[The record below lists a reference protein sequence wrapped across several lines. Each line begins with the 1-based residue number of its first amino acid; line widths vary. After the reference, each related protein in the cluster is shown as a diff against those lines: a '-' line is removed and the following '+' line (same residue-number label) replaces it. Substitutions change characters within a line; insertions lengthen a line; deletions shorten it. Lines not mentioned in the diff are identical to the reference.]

1 MELATPPDTMA
12 AVGAI
17 VLDGK
22 ATRDEIFVD
31 LKQRVAKLAEAG
43 RTPGLGTVLV
53 GDDPGSQAYVRGKH
67 ADCAKVGIN
76 SIRRDLPADITQA
89 QLDETIDELNANP
102 DCTGYIVQLPLPKH
116 LDENAALERIHP
128 AKDADGLHP
137 TNLGRLVL
145 GKDAPLPCTPRGIVH
160 LLRRFDVPIAGA
172 HVVVIGR
179 GVTVGRPMGL
189 LLTRRSENATV
200 TLCHTGT
207 RDLPALTRQADII
220 IAAVGVPHM
229 VTADM
234 VKPGA
239 AIVDVGVSRVDG
251 KLTGDVAPDVWD
263 VAGHVSPNPGG
274 VGPLTRAFLLT
285 NVVELEESKLA

>member
-1 MELATPPDTMA
+1 MGAT
-12 AVGAI
+12 

-31 LKQRVAKLAEAG
+31 LTERVSKLTARG
-43 RTPGLGTVLV
+43 ITPGLGTILV

-67 ADCAKVGIN
+67 ADCAKVGIT
-76 SIRRDLPADITQA
+76 SIRRDLPADISQA
-89 QLDETIDELNANP
+89 ELEAVIDELNANP
-102 DCTGYIVQLPLPKH
+102 ECTGYIVQLPLPKH
-116 LDENAALERIHP
+116 LDENAALERIDP
-128 AKDADGLHP
+128 DKDADGLHP

-145 GKDAPLPCTPRGIVH
+145 GAGHGGAAPLPCTPRGIVH
-160 LLRRFDVPIAGA
+160 LLRRYDVPIAGA

-179 GVTVGRPMGL
+179 GVTVGRPLGL

-220 IAAVGVPHM
+220 VAAVGVPHM

-234 VKPGA
+234 VRPGA
-239 AIVDVGVSRVDG
+239 AVVDVGVSRVDG
-251 KLTGDVAPDVWD
+251 KLTGDVHPEVWD

-285 NVVELEESKLA
+285 NVVERAELQ